1 MVYRFLFDLIDD
13 LGANAS
19 VIERDQFSIQNPAR
33 PAPAQ
38 PSLGDMAM
46 VRAQYANDGSSF
58 WNAPIRRL
66 KFAY

>member
-46 VRAQYANDGSSF
+46 VGAQ
-58 WNAPIRRL
+58 
-66 KFAY
+66 